1 MQLASIASNR
11 LEELIRRISGFVHL
25 LVAVEVGVNGF
36 SQVQAVNGI
45 NTLLL
50 ALYLAAALVTLLS
63 LWFSSGRAIP
73 LIYGLIVL
81 FIAAVMPLTEI
92 TEFGFNADGRPW
104 IWWAIGFAAILVSVF
119 TKTLQWIVFVMTIS
133 VVWFVG
139 QVSLFGEARV
149 LQASLDS
156 AFFIVYCF
164 AVMALVYLV
173 REGAAE
179 VDTANGEAI
188 QSSLQQAK
196 TEAIERERQRVDALV
211 HDQVLHT
218 LLLAARAK
226 GPDENRAAGESA
238 ERAIRSLERAQSEQE
253 RRETVTT
260 VGLFR
265 ALESAAQKLDSR
277 VKVEISGSNLD
288 TLAPEIAQA
297 ITEAT
302 LQALDNAIQHSKA
315 QVISLLLSSDPTGV
329 KFVVSDDG
337 VGFRP
342 ERISKDR
349 IGISTSILFRM
360 KSISGSAEINSSP
373 GQGTTVTLR
382 WPND

>member
-25 LVAVEVGVNGF
+25 FVAVEVFVNGL
-36 SQVQAVNGI
+36 SQVQVVNGL
-45 NTLLL
+45 NTFLFAAYLGL
-50 ALYLAAALVTLLS
+50 ASITLLS
-63 LWFSSGRAIP
+63 LWFGSGKAIP
-73 LIYGLIVL
+73 LIYGVAILLMTL
-81 FIAAVMPLTEI
+81 FMPLTDI
-92 TEFGFNADGRPW
+92 TNYDFNSTGRPW
-104 IWWAIGFAAILVSVF
+104 IWWAIGFAAILVAVF
-119 TKTLQWIVFVMTIS
+119 TKTWQWTVYVVTIS
-133 VVWFVG
+133 VSWFVG
-139 QVSLFGEARV
+139 EVSLFGEERV

-156 AFFIVYCF
+156 AFFIIYCF
-164 AVMALVYLV
+164 AVMALVALV

-179 VDTANGEAI
+179 VDLANGQAI
-188 QSSLQQAK
+188 MSSLQQAK

-218 LLLAARAK
+218 LLLAARAQ
-226 GPDENRAAGESA
+226 GPDEIRAAGESA
-238 ERAIRSLERAQSEQE
+238 ANAIRSLEQAQSDQDKSEI
-253 RRETVTT
+253 VTT
-260 VGLFR
+260 AGLFR
-265 ALESAAQKLDSR
+265 ALESAAEKLDAR
-277 VKVEISGSNLD
+277 VKVEISGSNVD
-288 TLAPEIAQA
+288 TLAPEVAQA

-302 LQALDNAIQHSKA
+302 LQALDNSIQHSKA
-315 QVISLLLSSDPTGV
+315 QVISLSLASDGRGV

-360 KSISGSAEINSSP
+360 KSIDGAAEIESAT
-373 GQGTTVTLR
+373 GRGTTVTLR